1 MRMRVL
7 HLHFRWGAGSAAA
20 VSDYIRATPAFE
32 HHLVYAVAPGCQL
45 DDQVQEQAASVRE
58 LPSGLARQ
66 IVAVRRA
73 VAAVEPDVVHAH
85 SSLAGACAR
94 TALGRR
100 WPSRVVYTPHCYAFE
115 RTDVGPVVRSAF
127 WLAEAALSLR
137 GGQVAACAP
146 YEADLARSLPGR
158 QQVVYV
164 PNIAGPDAMRSSGMG
179 SSGMGSKV
187 GRRREGEPMV
197 VIAVGRLAPQKAPE
211 MFAHA
216 ARIRRDAGDRSR
228 WVWVGGGEADLERQV
243 RSAGVEVTGWLPRRQ
258 ALEELA
264 ASDVYVHAAAWDG
277 APITVLEAAA
287 AGVPILARRTSAMA
301 SLGVEPLFDTAEEL
315 ADLVGRLCDGTVA
328 AVAERSGRR
337 LREAHTPAAQ
347 REALHHV
354 YGLAASKA
362 RGKAQR
368 PAPRS
373 GGRSGPAVRTPPE
386 P

>member
-45 DDQVQEQAASVRE
+45 DDQVQELAASVRE
-58 LPSGLARQ
+58 LPSGLSRQ
-66 IVAVRRA
+66 VVAVRQA

-94 TALGRR
+94 SALGRG
-100 WPSRVVYTPHCYAFE
+100 WPARVVYTPHCYAFE
-115 RTDVGPVVRSAF
+115 RTDVGPVARSAF

-146 YEADLARSLPGR
+146 YEAELARSLPGH

-164 PNIAGPDAMRSSGMG
+164 PNIAAPDAVASAG
-179 SSGMGSKV
+179 V
-187 GRRREGEPMV
+187 VRRREGGPMV
-197 VIAVGRLAPQKAPE
+197 VTAVGRLAPQKAPE
-211 MFAHA
+211 MFADA
-216 ARIRRDAGDRSR
+216 ARMRRHAGDPGR
-228 WVWVGGGEADLERQV
+228 WVWVGGGEADLERRL

-264 ASDVYVHAAAWDG
+264 AGDVYVHTAAWDG

-287 AGVPILARRTSAMA
+287 AGVPILARRTAAMVA
-301 SLGVEPLFDTAEEL
+301 LGVEPLFDTAEEL
-315 ADLVGRLCDGTVA
+315 ADLVGRLGDGPVA
-328 AVAERSGRR
+328 DVAERSGRR

-347 REALHHV
+347 REALQHV
-354 YGLAASKA
+354 YGLAASNG
-362 RGKAQR
+362 RTR
-368 PAPRS
+368 PGPRPRS
-373 GGRSGPAVRTPPE
+373 QGRSGPALPTPRE

>member
-45 DDQVQEQAASVRE
+45 DDQVQELAASVCE
-58 LPSGLARQ
+58 LPPGLARQ

-94 TALGRR
+94 TALGHR
-100 WPSRVVYTPHCYAFE
+100 WPPSRVVYTPHCYAFE
-115 RTDVGPVVRSAF
+115 RTDVGPVARSAF

-158 QQVVYV
+158 QHVVYV
-164 PNIAGPDAMRSSGMG
+164 PNIANPGAMQSSGTQ
-179 SSGMGSKV
+179 SRARASRI
-187 GRRREGEPMV
+187 GRRGDGDPMA

-211 MFAHA
+211 MFAAA

-264 ASDVYVHAAAWDG
+264 ASDVYVHTAAWDG

-301 SLGVEPLFDTAEEL
+301 ALGVEPLFDTAEEL
-315 ADLVGRLCDGTVA
+315 ADLVGRLGDGSVA
-328 AVAERSGRR
+328 PVAERSGQR

-362 RGKAQR
+362 R
-368 PAPRS
+368 
-373 GGRSGPAVRTPPE
+373 RSGPAVGTPPE

>member
-1 MRMRVL
+1 MRVL

-45 DDQVQEQAASVRE
+45 DDQVQELAASVRE

-73 VAAVEPDVVHAH
+73 VAAVEPDLVHAH

-100 WPSRVVYTPHCYAFE
+100 WPERVVYTPHCYAFE
-115 RTDVGPVVRSAF
+115 RTDVGPVARSTF
-127 WLAEAALSLR
+127 WLVEAALSLR

-146 YEADLARSLPGR
+146 HEADLARSLPGR

-164 PNIAGPDAMRSSGMG
+164 PNIAGPDAMG
-179 SSGMGSKV
+179 SSGMGSAGA
-187 GRRREGEPMV
+187 GRRREGEPV
-197 VIAVGRLAPQKAPE
+197 VVTAVGRLAPQKGPE

-216 ARIRRDAGDRSR
+216 ARIRRDAGDGSR
-228 WVWVGGGEADLERQV
+228 WVWVGGGENDLERQV
-243 RSAGVEVTGWLPRRQ
+243 RSAGVEVTGWLPRHQ
-258 ALEELA
+258 ALEALA
-264 ASDVYVHAAAWDG
+264 ASDVYVHTAAWDG

-301 SLGVEPLFDTAEEL
+301 ALGVEPLFDTAEEL
-315 ADLVGRLCDGTVA
+315 ADLVGRLDGTVA
-328 AVAERSGRR
+328 AVAERSAQR